1 MHSLALS
8 PYSVGPITMDHENT
22 LRVKAYSASPSMLG
36 RGHSLVEP
44 QGSVGRHGSP
54 FTSKKFRS
62 VYMPPIFIL
71 NWPLALQMG
80 LARNKFVEKN
90 ETRRHCGMYF
100 IAKIL
105 KSDIASKKAVYGI
118 QNLSNGL

>member
-1 MHSLALS
+1 ME
-8 PYSVGPITMDHENT
+8 PPGPVGWHG
-22 LRVKAYSASPSMLG
+22 LGSPS
-36 RGHSLVEP
+36 
-44 QGSVGRHGSP
+44 
-54 FTSKKFRS
+54 TSKNLKFFAVRTCVRFPTS
-62 VYMPPIFIL
+62 AGRWRYRWDL
-71 NWPLALQMG
+71 LD
-80 LARNKFVEKN
+80 NKFVEKN